1 MMLKNKISLI
11 TGSNRGIGLSL
22 VEKFSEN
29 GSDIIA
35 CARKKNE
42 DFEKKIDEISKKNK
56 NKIYPIYFD
65 LKNNTEILEGLKK
78 IQSLGLSLDII
89 VNNAGIDQV
98 SLFQMT
104 SQKKIEEVFQVNFF
118 STLVITQA
126 LMKILIKNKKGSI
139 INIASNA
146 AIECDAGRSI
156 YASSKAAL
164 ISFTKS
170 LSKELGNF
178 NIRVNAVAPGL
189 TKTKM
194 IEQGISKKVLEDAI
208 DRVPLKR
215 AAEAEEIANVVM
227 FLASDLSSYVNGET
241 IFVTGGY

>member
-11 TGSNRGIGLSL
+11 TGSNRGIGFSL
-22 VEKFSEN
+22 VKKFSEN
-29 GSDIIA
+29 GSDVIA

-42 DFEKKIDEISKKNK
+42 DFEKEIDEISKKNK

-65 LKNNTEILEGLKK
+65 LKNNDEISEGLKK
-78 IQSLGLSLDII
+78 AQLLAPKIDII

-104 SQKKIEEVFQVNFF
+104 SQKKINEVFQVNFF
-118 STLVITQA
+118 STLLITQS
-126 LMKILIKNKKGSI
+126 LMKILIKNKRGSI
-139 INIASNA
+139 INIASNT

-189 TKTKM
+189 TKTNM
-194 IEQGISKKVLEDAI
+194 IEQGISKKILEDVI
-208 DRVPLKR
+208 HRIPLKR
-215 AAEAEEIANVVM
+215 AAEAEEIANVVV
-227 FLASDLSSYVNGET
+227 FLASDMSSYVNGET

>member
-1 MMLKNKISLI
+1 MLKNKISLI
-11 TGSNRGIGLSL
+11 TGSNRGIGFSL
-22 VEKFSEN
+22 VKKFSEN
-29 GSDIIA
+29 GSDVIA

-42 DFEKKIDEISKKNK
+42 NFEKEIDEISKKNK

-65 LKNNTEILEGLKK
+65 LKNNDEISEGLKK
-78 IQSLGLSLDII
+78 VQLIAPKIDII

-104 SQKKIEEVFQVNFF
+104 SQKKINEVFQVNFF
-118 STLVITQA
+118 STLLITQN
-126 LMKILIKNKKGSI
+126 LMKILIKNKRGSI

-189 TKTKM
+189 TKTNM
-194 IEQGISKKVLEDAI
+194 IEQGISKKILEDAI
-208 DRVPLKR
+208 HRIPLKR
-215 AAEAEEIANVVM
+215 AAEAEEIANVVA
-227 FLASDLSSYVNGET
+227 FLASDMSSYVNGET